1 MEKVSGTSVHP
12 LLMRVCCW
20 GERLCF
26 GMKSQGK
33 DRRWHSQMVPSQ
45 GSFAEGCSVP
55 RDTWAQ
61 GFQLCFLVSKGMS
74 FPARARAR
82 CQGILSIFLPSFPPS
97 LDSRD
102 AWSFSERCETGHEL
116 FSEPGSWDFK
126 QHFGC
131 ANLASVGNCGSSLP
145 FASWAGALLTP
156 P

>member
-1 MEKVSGTSVHP
+1 MEKVSGTSVHL

-20 GERLCF
+20 GERLCL

-33 DRRWHSQMVPSQ
+33 DRRWHSQTVPSQ

-61 GFQLCFLVSKGMS
+61 GFQLCFLVSEGMS

-102 AWSFSERCETGHEL
+102 AWSFSERCKTARTLLRARQLGLQAAFWLCKPGISGEL
-116 FSEPGSWDFK
+116 WLP
-126 QHFGC
+126 
-131 ANLASVGNCGSSLP
+131 SSLCKLG
-145 FASWAGALLTP
+145 W
-156 P
+156 